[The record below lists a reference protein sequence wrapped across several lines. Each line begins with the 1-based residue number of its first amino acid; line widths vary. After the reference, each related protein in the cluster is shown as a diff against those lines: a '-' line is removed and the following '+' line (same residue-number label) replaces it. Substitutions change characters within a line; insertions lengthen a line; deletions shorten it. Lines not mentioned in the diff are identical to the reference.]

1 MLKHIKFFTTIL
13 TISLFTNTAIAAE
26 DLNQRENVQLFIS
39 EMQTKHGFDKAVLE
53 GLFSQTRMQSSIIK
67 AISRPAE
74 KRKEWYDYRKIFITQ
89 SRIDLGVDFWNQ
101 HTDLLKQAEQK
112 YAVPPEIIV
121 AIIGVETRYGR
132 NTGSYRVIDALSTLA
147 FDYPP
152 RSKFFR
158 SELKHYLLM
167 TREEQ
172 VDPMS
177 LKGSYAGAMGQ
188 PQFIS
193 SSFRSYA
200 IDFDGDGKRDIWNNP
215 ADAIGSVAN
224 YFVRHGWKGG
234 HKVTQPIHPSN
245 STDKNLLKEKS
256 LKPSHSLAS
265 LRQNGFTGIDKSL
278 EDKTLA
284 AIINLNGDA
293 GPEHWLGL
301 NNFYVITRYNHS
313 ALYAM
318 AVYQLAEEVRK
329 RHQQQENDN
338 DA

>member
-1 MLKHIKFFTTIL
+1 MLKHIKLLLAI
-13 TISLFTNTAIAAE
+13 ISLNLLMITGASAE
-26 DLNQRENVQLFIS
+26 NLNKRKDIQLFIN
-39 EMQTKHGFDKAVLE
+39 EMHQKHHFDKAALQAV
-53 GLFSQTRMQSSIIK
+53 FSKTRMQPSIIK

-74 KRKEWYDYRKIFITQ
+74 RKPWYDYRPIFITQ
-89 SRIDLGVDFWNQ
+89 SRIDLGVAFWNK
-101 HTDLLKQAEQK
+101 HAELLKQAEEK
-112 YAVPPEIIV
+112 YGVNPEIIV
-121 AIIGVETRYGR
+121 GIIGVETRYGR
-132 NTGSYRVIDALSTLA
+132 NTGSYRVIDSLSTLA

-167 TREEQ
+167 TREENL
-172 VDPMS
+172 DPLS

-224 YFVRHGWKGG
+224 YFVRHGWKRGE
-234 HKVTQPIHPSN
+234 KITQKLSPSAA
-245 STDKNLLKEKS
+245 TDAQLLKEKN
-256 LKPSHSLAS
+256 LKPAHTINS
-265 LRQNGFTGIDKSL
+265 LRQKGFTNIDPGL
-278 EDKTLA
+278 NGEALA
-284 AIINLNGDA
+284 AIINLEGSNA
-293 GPEHWLGL
+293 PEHWLGL

-318 AVYQLAEEVRK
+318 AVYQLAEEIR
-329 RHQQQENDN
+329 QQRNAETAN
-338 DA
+338 DAG

>member
-1 MLKHIKFFTTIL
+1 MFKYINIFTAL
-13 TISLFTNTAIAAE
+13 LSISLFASTITAAE
-26 DLNQRENVQLFIS
+26 NLSQRKDIRLFIN
-39 EMQTKHGFDKAVLE
+39 EMQDKHGFDKAALE
-53 GLFSQTRMQSSIIK
+53 ALFAKTRIQPSIIK

-74 KRKEWYDYRKIFITQ
+74 RKPWHAYRPIFITQ
-89 SRIDLGVDFWNQ
+89 SRIDLGVEFWNK
-101 HTDLLKQAEQK
+101 HADLLKQAEDK
-112 YAVPPEIIV
+112 YGVPAEIIV
-121 AIIGVETRYGR
+121 GIIGVETRYGR
-132 NTGSYRVIDALSTLA
+132 NTGSYRVIDSLSTLA

-167 TREEQ
+167 TREEK
-172 VDPMS
+172 VDPLS

-224 YFVRHGWKGG
+224 YFVRHGWKRGD
-234 HKVTQPIHPSN
+234 KITQKMTPSKK
-245 STDKNLLKEKS
+245 TDEALLKEKS
-256 LKPSHSLAS
+256 LKPSHTVNS
-265 LRQNGFTGIDKSL
+265 LRQNGFTDIDNDISGNAM
-278 EDKTLA
+278 A
-284 AIINLNGDA
+284 AVINLEGAQGN
-293 GPEHWLGL
+293 EHWLGL

-318 AVYQLAEEVRK
+318 AVYQLAEKIRQRHNESRK
-329 RHQQQENDN
+329 HD
-338 DA
+338 DI